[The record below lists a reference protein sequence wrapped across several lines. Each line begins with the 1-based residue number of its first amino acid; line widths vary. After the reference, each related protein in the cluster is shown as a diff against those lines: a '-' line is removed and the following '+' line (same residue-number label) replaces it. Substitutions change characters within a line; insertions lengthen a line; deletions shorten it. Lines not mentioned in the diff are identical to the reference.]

1 MNELSVY
8 YAVTVQRKKNS
19 QWFFSPALGA
29 CELTL
34 MDEIIAADV
43 TAAPGETNKQS

>member
-1 MNELSVY
+1 MQLQYKERK
-8 YAVTVQRKKNS
+8 TVGG
-19 QWFFSPALGA
+19 FFSPALGA

-43 TAAPGETNKQS
+43 TAAPGEINKQS